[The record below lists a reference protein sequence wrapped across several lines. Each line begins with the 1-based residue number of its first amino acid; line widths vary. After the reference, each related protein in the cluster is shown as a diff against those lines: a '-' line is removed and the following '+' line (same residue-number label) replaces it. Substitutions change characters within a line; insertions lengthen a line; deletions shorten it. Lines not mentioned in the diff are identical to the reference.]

1 MRVRRLPPDIQ
12 IFYCARPDQ
21 EPFVKVCWRPD
32 SLSGGLGPSAL
43 CHSDVLKC
51 FLIRKDQAA
60 FSARADLLFTLERD
74 TNVVCP
80 FPLESKFHTL
90 FFHSAAPFCT
100 CAKCRGPP
108 KHVLYL
114 THLKCWI
121 CDSLTVCSLSKCP
134 LENDKNLRANKSGSG
149 DSILETE

>member
-1 MRVRRLPPDIQ
+1 MAVTVLWGRQAKNLFLLREQAGGSHPFTMRVRRLPPDIQ

-114 THLKCWI
+114 THLKC
-121 CDSLTVCSLSKCP
+121 
-134 LENDKNLRANKSGSG
+134 
-149 DSILETE
+149 